1 MMALLAVPF
10 FVAIFLKGLN
20 GQGSKRMAL
29 IAVCFGALM
38 SVLSKA
44 RCVDGPYVCTHT
56 NLNLASSVG

>member
-44 RCVDGPYVCTHT
+44 RGV
-56 NLNLASSVG
+56 

>member
-44 RCVDGPYVCTHT
+44 RAVCSVCMHPHEPHT
-56 NLNLASSVG
+56 ISRV